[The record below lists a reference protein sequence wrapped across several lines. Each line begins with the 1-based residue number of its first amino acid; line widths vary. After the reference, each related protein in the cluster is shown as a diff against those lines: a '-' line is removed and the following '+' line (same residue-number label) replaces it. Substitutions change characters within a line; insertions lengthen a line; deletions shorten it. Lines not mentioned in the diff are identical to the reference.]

1 MRRPA
6 PVLFVWFFIFALGA
20 AACGTKEA
28 PPPAAETA
36 PQTTLSP
43 AQLSGYA
50 PLPDSVPGAGGPAS
64 KDLVDLGRM
73 LYYEPRLSKSQKIS
87 CNSCHDLAN
96 YGVDSEP
103 TSDGHKG
110 QKGDRNSPT
119 VYNAAAHF
127 SQFWDGRAADVEEQ
141 AKGPVLNPVEMAMP
155 SEPVVVKVLAS
166 MPEYVDLFKRAFP
179 GDPKPMSYDN
189 MAKAIGAFERGLMT
203 PSRWD
208 ALLKGDQSALTEQEK
223 LGFKT
228 FTEAGCQMC
237 HRGALLGGTSYQRLG
252 LSKDYPR
259 SADPGR
265 AKVTKSDSD
274 KNAFKVPSLRNV
286 EKTGPFFHD
295 GQTPTLEQAVKDMAE
310 YQLGRTLT
318 DEQTKQIVDFLK
330 VLTGKIDPEYIRP
343 PVLPKSTAATPKP
356 DER

>member
-1 MRRPA
+1 MAITSRGKRALAGLGILALLGVGAFAFSGRAPEPIRRAVQAVTGDEP
-6 PVLFVWFFIFALGA
+6 
-20 AACGTKEA
+20 E
-28 PPPAAETA
+28 PPTC
-36 PQTTLSP
+36 
-43 AQLSGYA
+43 
-50 PLPDSVPGAGGPAS
+50 PLTG
-64 KDLVDLGRM
+64 
-73 LYYEPRLSKSQKIS
+73 
-87 CNSCHDLAN
+87 
-96 YGVDSEP
+96 EP

-127 SQFWDGRAADVEEQ
+127 AQFWDGRASDVEEQ

-155 SEPVVVKVLAS
+155 SEPVVVKVLES

-179 GDPKPMSYDN
+179 DDPKPISYDN

-228 FTEAGCQMC
+228 YTEAGCQMC
-237 HRGALLGGTSYQRLG
+237 HRGALLGGTSYQVLG
-252 LSKDYPR
+252 LAKSYPR
-259 SADPGR
+259 SGDPGR
-265 AKVTKSDSD
+265 AKITKSESD
-274 KNAFKVPSLRNV
+274 THAFKVPSLRNV

-318 DEQTKQIVDFLK
+318 DEQTAQIVEFLK

-343 PVLPKSTAATPKP
+343 PVLPKSTPATPKP
-356 DER
+356 MAPKPMQPMNESGRRGLQNCRSQL